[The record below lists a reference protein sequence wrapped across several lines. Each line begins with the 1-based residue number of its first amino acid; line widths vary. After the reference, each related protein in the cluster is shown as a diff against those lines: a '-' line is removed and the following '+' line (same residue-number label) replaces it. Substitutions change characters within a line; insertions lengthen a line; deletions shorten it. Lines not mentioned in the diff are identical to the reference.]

1 MSENT
6 NQEILEEAK
15 VFLDSM
21 LETAKAGKEDGE
33 DIQGMAFLPIRR
45 QAYVET
51 MTRGMGGK
59 VRFHGKDGAKDFEFD
74 VAPDETINEV
84 LAANN
89 MDEGTQGTPVCTIPL
104 LEDKEIW
111 NMAIGM
117 AIHLLKDVRFVT
129 VITEAWAS
137 SKKGMQPS
145 MDPDRTEILIGW
157 TLSFGNNGEVIGLHQ
172 KMQGFRV
179 KNSKVKWDEAQ
190 ETFTDEL
197 SEIKMQPQIAEIIS
211 RL

>member
-21 LETAKAGKEDGE
+21 LENAKAGKEDGA

-89 MDEGTQGTPVCTIPL
+89 MDEGTQGTPVFTIPL

-137 SKKGMQPS
+137 SKKDMPPS
-145 MDPDRTEILIGW
+145 MDPNRTEILIGW

-211 RL
+211 RI